1 MIEQLIGL
9 SISSI
14 WIVLAGL
21 ALLFGLRVCAVVLAK
36 ADVRTA
42 LYVLFL
48 PFGVGY
54 FRTYPERG
62 LLKTIYRIVVGIVF
76 FFSLLA
82 VFWVFYT
89 HFA

>member
-1 MIEQLIGL
+1 MIESLIGL

-21 ALLFGLRVCAVVLAK
+21 AVLFLLRVCAVVLAK
-36 ADVRTA
+36 ADPKTA
-42 LYVLFL
+42 LSVMFL

-54 FRTYPERG
+54 FRTYPGRG
-62 LLKTIYRIVVGIVF
+62 TLKTIYRIVVGVVF

-82 VFWVFYT
+82 AFWVLYT

>member
-14 WIVLAGL
+14 WIVIGGL
-21 ALLFGLRVCAVVLAK
+21 SLLFLLRILAVVLAK
-36 ADVRTA
+36 TDAKNA
-42 LYVLFL
+42 LYVLFM
-48 PFGVGY
+48 PFSVGY
-54 FRTYPERG
+54 FRSFPERTW
-62 LLKTIYRIVVGIVF
+62 LKTVYRIVVAIVF

-82 VFWVFYT
+82 AFWVIYT